1 MWGKPKTINIMRDER
16 TPLKKKSPEL
26 DRKTVSLTVAA
37 DGLPGKSIPYCIT
50 AFEFSWCW
58 TNLSSFIVHS
68 LQNQEVEKQKVIFM
82 YK

>member
-50 AFEFSWCW
+50 AFEFS
-58 TNLSSFIVHS
+58 
-68 LQNQEVEKQKVIFM
+68 
-82 YK
+82 